1 MDENLEQKVK
11 EIIRK
16 FPKGQDSLIEV
27 LHKIQAEFDY
37 IPPEAQVIVAKELR
51 IPQSKVYG
59 VVTFYHFFRQEPIGK
74 HLITVCKGTACHV
87 RGAGRV
93 ANALEKM
100 LGIKVGQTTK
110 DRKFTL
116 SVARC
121 FGACGLAPVV
131 DIDGKSYGRMTP
143 TKIKELLEKFE

>member
-1 MDENLEQKVK
+1 MEKNLEAKIK
-11 EIIRK
+11 EIVRK

-27 LHKIQAEFDY
+27 LHRVQEEFGY
-37 IPPEAQVIVAKELR
+37 ISKEAQKIVARELR
-51 IPQSKVYG
+51 ISQSKVFG

-93 ANALEKM
+93 ANALEKT
-100 LGIKVGQTTK
+100 LGIKVGQTTP

-116 SVARC
+116 GVARC
-121 FGACGLAPVV
+121 FGACGLAPVL
-131 DIDGKSYGRMTP
+131 DIDGKTYGRMTP
-143 TKIKELLEKFE
+143 SKVKELLSKFE

>member
-1 MDENLEQKVK
+1 MEENLQEQIK
-11 EIIRK
+11 EIVNK

-27 LHKIQAEFDY
+27 LHKIQEKFGY
-37 IPPEAQVIVAKELR
+37 ISEETQRIVAKELR
-51 IPQSKVYG
+51 ISQSKVFG

-74 HLITVCKGTACHV
+74 HLITVCRGTACHV

-93 ANALEKM
+93 ANALEKA

-116 SVARC
+116 GVARC
-121 FGACGLAPVV
+121 FGACGLAPVI
-131 DIDGKSYGRMTP
+131 DIDGKTYGRMNP
-143 TKIKELLEKFE
+143 NKIKELLAKFE